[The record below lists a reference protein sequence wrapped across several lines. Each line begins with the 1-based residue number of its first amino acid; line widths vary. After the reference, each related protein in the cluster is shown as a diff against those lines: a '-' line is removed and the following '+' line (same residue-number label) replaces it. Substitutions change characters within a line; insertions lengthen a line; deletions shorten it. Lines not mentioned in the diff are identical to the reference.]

1 MRVEVKKIDK
11 LKRTIKVEVVGEEFL
26 KERNEVYS
34 KKSKDLKVPGFRPGS
49 APLDVLERHHSK
61 FLKEELLK
69 ESLPNFYRKAL
80 EDKKILPAGMPHV
93 YDIKL
98 TSDALSF
105 SADFETRPEVEAKEI
120 LYKGI
125 KIKDKKCEVKE
136 IEIEQVLTNL
146 KEGIKKVINKDLRDD
161 DLAKWASFP
170 DVKSF
175 KETIRAQLFIEKSK
189 ERRGKVDGQVR
200 AHLFKSFKVDLPKDE
215 VARHQQELLD
225 RETYNLQRRGVSQE
239 DIDKYKKDLEE
250 KLKSVA
256 EEDLKLFYILE
267 AIAKNEG
274 IKVDNNLG
282 DVVLGFVLSQAQYQ
296 KGG

>member
-1 MRVEVKKIDK
+1 M
-11 LKRTIKVEVVGEEFL
+11 
-26 KERNEVYS
+26 
-34 KKSKDLKVPGFRPGS
+34 
-49 APLDVLERHHSK
+49 
-61 FLKEELLK
+61 
-69 ESLPNFYRKAL
+69 PNFYRKAL

-98 TSDALSF
+98 TADALSF
-105 SADFETRPEVEAKEI
+105 SADFETKPEVEVRMSF
-120 LYKGI
+120 YKGV
-125 KIKDKKCEVKE
+125 KIKDKNCEVKE
-136 IEIEQVLTNL
+136 IEIEKVLTNL
-146 KEGIKKVINKDLRDD
+146 KEGIKKVINKDLIDD

-175 KETIRAQLFIEKSK
+175 KEAIRAQLFIEKSK
-189 ERRGKVDGQVR
+189 ERRQKVDGQVR
-200 AHLFKSFKVDLPKDE
+200 AHLLKAFKVDLPKDE
-215 VARHQQELLD
+215 VVRHHQELLD
-225 RETYNLQRRGVSQE
+225 REIYNLQRRGVPQE

-256 EEDLKLFYILE
+256 EEDLKVFYILE

-282 DVVLGFVLSQAQYQ
+282 DVVLGFVLSHAQYQ